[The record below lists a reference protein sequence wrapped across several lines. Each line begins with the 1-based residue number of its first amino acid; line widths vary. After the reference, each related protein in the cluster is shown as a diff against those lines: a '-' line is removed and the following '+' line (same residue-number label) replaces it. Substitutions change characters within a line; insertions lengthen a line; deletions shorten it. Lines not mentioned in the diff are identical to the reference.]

1 MKKYFILLLSVVVL
15 SCDNSDDSLDFI
27 AAVESEFG
35 VTATDSPLGGE
46 GHFFQ
51 SVAYGT
57 AERQELDILLPEG
70 EQFKGV
76 LLFFH
81 GGGFTAGDKSNA
93 FDDYLVETIQTV
105 LENDIAIVSANYTL
119 LTTAGNE
126 GVLSALEDGEAV
138 LNFLRSKRSILNI
151 PADKIVIAGV
161 SAGAGIAQWN
171 GFQAPN
177 NAQLQGVL
185 AIAAQSSYD
194 LYQWENVFPGFSLDA
209 LRQLNPFLQALY
221 LQFYNGEPTPE
232 SLTTLDYRALMD
244 ASDPPLYVYNTA
256 GDEVINA
263 QGQLDFDVLY
273 HSYRHADYL
282 RQQAIKVG
290 QAFSG
295 AFQESPEEFVIRVL
309 E

>member
-1 MKKYFILLLSVVVL
+1 MKKYCILLLSLVVF

-27 AAVESEFG
+27 AAVESELG
-35 VTATDSPLGGE
+35 VTATNSPLGGE

-57 AERQELDILLPEG
+57 AERQEFDILLPEG

-81 GGGFTAGDKSNA
+81 GGGFTSGDKSNA
-93 FDDYLVETIQTV
+93 FDDYLVETMQTV
-105 LENDIAIVSANYTL
+105 LDNDIAIVSANYTL
-119 LTTAGNE
+119 LSTVGNE
-126 GVLSALEDGEAV
+126 GVLSALEDGEAA
-138 LNFLRSKRSILNI
+138 LNFLRSKLSLLNI
-151 PADKIVIAGV
+151 PTDKMVIAGV

-209 LRQLNPFLQALY
+209 LRQLIPFLQALY

-232 SLTTLDYRALMD
+232 ALATLDYRALMD

-263 QGQLDFDVLY
+263 QGELDFDVLY

-282 RQQAIKVG
+282 RQQAIEVG

-295 AFQESPEEFVIRVL
+295 AFQESPEEFVLRVL

>member
-1 MKKYFILLLSVVVL
+1 MKKYCILLLSLVVL

-27 AAVESEFG
+27 AAVESELG
-35 VTATDSPLGGE
+35 VTATNSPLGGE

-81 GGGFTAGDKSNA
+81 GGGFTSGDKSNA
-93 FDDYLVETIQTV
+93 FDDYLVETMQTV
-105 LENDIAIVSANYTL
+105 LDNDIAIVSANYTL
-119 LTTAGNE
+119 LSTAGNE
-126 GVLSALEDGEAV
+126 GVLSALEDGEAA
-138 LNFLRSKRSILNI
+138 LNFLRSKLSLLNI
-151 PADKIVIAGV
+151 PTDKMVIAGV

-209 LRQLNPFLQALY
+209 LRQLIPFLQALY

-232 SLTTLDYRALMD
+232 ALATLDYRALMD

-263 QGQLDFDVLY
+263 QGELDFDVLY

-282 RQQAIKVG
+282 LQQAIEVG

-295 AFQESPEEFVIRVL
+295 AFQESPEEFVLRVL

>member
-1 MKKYFILLLSVVVL
+1 M
-15 SCDNSDDSLDFI
+15 
-27 AAVESEFG
+27 
-35 VTATDSPLGGE
+35 
-46 GHFFQ
+46 
-51 SVAYGT
+51 AYGT

-81 GGGFTAGDKSNA
+81 GGGFTSGDKSNA
-93 FDDYLVETIQTV
+93 FDDYLVGTMQTV
-105 LENDIAIVSANYTL
+105 LDNDIAIVSANYTL
-119 LTTAGNE
+119 LSTVGNE
-126 GVLSALEDGEAV
+126 GVLSALEDGEAA
-138 LNFLRSKRSILNI
+138 LNFLRSKLSLLNI
-151 PADKIVIAGV
+151 PTDKMVIAGV

-209 LRQLNPFLQALY
+209 LRQLIPFLQALY

-232 SLTTLDYRALMD
+232 ALATLDY
-244 ASDPPLYVYNTA
+244 LYVYNTA

-263 QGQLDFDVLY
+263 QGELDFDVLY

-282 RQQAIKVG
+282 RQQAIDVG
-290 QAFSG
+290 QERFSRKPRG
-295 AFQESPEEFVIRVL
+295 VCT
-309 E
+309 

>member
-1 MKKYFILLLSVVVL
+1 M
-15 SCDNSDDSLDFI
+15 
-27 AAVESEFG
+27 
-35 VTATDSPLGGE
+35 
-46 GHFFQ
+46 
-51 SVAYGT
+51 
-57 AERQELDILLPEG
+57 
-70 EQFKGV
+70 
-76 LLFFH
+76 
-81 GGGFTAGDKSNA
+81 
-93 FDDYLVETIQTV
+93 QTV
-105 LENDIAIVSANYTL
+105 LDNDIAIVSANYTL
-119 LTTAGNE
+119 LSTAGNE
-126 GVLSALEDGEAV
+126 GVLSALEDGEAA
-138 LNFLRSKRSILNI
+138 LNFLRSKLSLLNI
-151 PADKIVIAGV
+151 PTDKMVIAGV

-209 LRQLNPFLQALY
+209 LRQLIPFLQALY

-232 SLTTLDYRALMD
+232 ALAILDYRALMD

-263 QGQLDFDVLY
+263 QGELDFDVLY

-282 RQQAIKVG
+282 RQQAIEVG

-295 AFQESPEEFVIRVL
+295 AFQESPEEFVLRVL